1 MANNFEVGKSY
12 ETRSVCDYDCI
23 ISVNIAKRTANTV
36 TCEIRGE
43 MKTFRIKRYEDG
55 VESFKPWGS
64 YSMAPIITAEKEA

>member
-1 MANNFEVGKSY
+1 MAKNFEIGKSY
-12 ETRSVCDYDCI
+12 MTRSVCDYDCI
-23 ISVNIAKRTANTV
+23 ISVNISKRTANTV